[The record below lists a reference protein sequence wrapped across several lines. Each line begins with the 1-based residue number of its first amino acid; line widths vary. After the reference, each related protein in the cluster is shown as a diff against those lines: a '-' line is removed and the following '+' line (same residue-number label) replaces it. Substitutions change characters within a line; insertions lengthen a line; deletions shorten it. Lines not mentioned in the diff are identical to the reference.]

1 MFTITIAIILI
12 TCVVSF
18 TAFSNEKITNDLIF
32 YPPAVSN
39 QNQWYRFIT
48 SGFIHADIMHL
59 AFNMFTFYFFGDPV
73 EKAFLSI
80 YGGMGKLFFAL
91 LYLASLVA
99 CLLPTYLQ
107 HKDNYYYR
115 SLGASGAVSA
125 VLFAGILLFPTMGIR
140 IFPIPFSIPAFIF
153 GPIYLI
159 LSAYLAKKG
168 QGNINHS
175 AHIWGAIFGVIFLAV
190 TCQFFSEF
198 RPLQSIVS
206 EIMDYLR

>member
-1 MFTITIAIILI
+1 
-12 TCVVSF
+12 
-18 TAFSNEKITNDLIF
+18 
-32 YPPAVSN
+32 
-39 QNQWYRFIT
+39 
-48 SGFIHADIMHL
+48 
-59 AFNMFTFYFFGDPV
+59 MFTFYFFGDPV

-175 AHIWGAIFGVIFLAV
+175 AHIWGAIFGVVFLAV

-198 RPLQSIVS
+198 RPLQSFVS